1 MTNILV
7 AGSAVVDFVFM
18 LDEMPRQPEKYRAR
32 EAAIVGGG
40 CAANAAV
47 AIARLGGRPQLAVVL
62 GDDQVGE
69 MIVTGLESEGV
80 DCHAVRRVPGHRS
93 SFSSVFID
101 AGGERQIVNYRDRE
115 LAETDA
121 YLPEIGDMEFGAVLS
136 DTRWPI
142 VAAHVMSEARRR
154 GVPGILDAEA
164 PVALAREALELS
176 THIAFSAQGL
186 REYAGAEDLE
196 QGLRIAS
203 ERTGAFICVTDGAEG
218 VFPLD
223 GERPVNTPAF
233 PVKAVDTLGAGDAW
247 PGAFALA
254 LVEGRVAA
262 EALRFA
268 ISCAARKSHEP
279 GGRART
285 PPRSVAYT
293 FPHGLAHCT

>member
-47 AIARLGGRPQLAVVL
+47 AIARLGGHPQLAVVL
-62 GDDQVGE
+62 GEDEVGE
-69 MIVTGLESEGV
+69 MIVAGLESEGV

-101 AGGERQIVNYRDRE
+101 AAGERQIVNYRDRE

-121 YLPEIGDMEFGAVLS
+121 YLPEIGDMAFGAVLS

-142 VAAHVMSEARRR
+142 VAAHVMREARRR

-164 PVALAREALELS
+164 PVALAREALDLA

-186 REYAGAEDLE
+186 REYAGVEDLE
-196 QGLRIAS
+196 RGLHIAS
-203 ERTGAFICVTDGAEG
+203 ERTGAFICVTDGADG
-218 VFPLD
+218 VFHLD
-223 GERPVNTPAF
+223 GGDLVNTPAF
-233 PVKAVDTLGAGDAW
+233 QVKAIDTLGAGDVW
-247 PGAFALA
+247 HGAFALA
-254 LVEGRVAA
+254 LVEGSREAHAIRFANAVAA
-262 EALRFA
+262 IKCTRT
-268 ISCAARKSHEP
+268 
-279 GGRART
+279 GGRAGSPT
-285 PPRSVAYT
+285 RSEVEQ
-293 FPHGLAHCT
+293 FLKEQV